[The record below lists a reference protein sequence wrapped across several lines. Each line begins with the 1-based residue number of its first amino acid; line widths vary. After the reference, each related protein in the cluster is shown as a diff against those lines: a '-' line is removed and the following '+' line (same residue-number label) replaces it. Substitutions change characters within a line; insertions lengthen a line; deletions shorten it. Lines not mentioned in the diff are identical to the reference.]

1 MTVLQIGPVVLPVSL
16 LLMLV
21 ALVAATYVG
30 QWAGRGAA
38 VDVAP
43 VLWQTLAVGLAVAR
57 LVFVLQF
64 RTSYQQSPLAVFDI
78 RDGGWQPLA
87 GFAAAWLFALA
98 RQFMQPALRKPL
110 LTALLA
116 GTAIWGG
123 GLLVV
128 SRPPQQHTLPPLALV
143 NLQGTAVDLAE
154 FKGKPMVVNLWATW
168 CPPCV
173 REMPL
178 LADTA
183 RQGKSQ
189 VIAIA
194 LQRPYETANAPGG
207 VLAALQAPV
216 QLLHGPSEPRGL
228 LARFGNPAGA
238 LPYTV
243 VLDAQRQ
250 LFAAQQTLITDRLA
264 QLTSEVTLY
273 KALGGGWNEQTAQN
287 EPVKE
292 EAPKLKLF

>member
-173 REMPL
+173 REMPVLHQAQMNHPEVNFVFINQGESAQRVQTWLGTRQLPLRNVL
-178 LADTA
+178 LD
-183 RQGKSQ
+183 
-189 VIAIA
+189 
-194 LQRPYETANAPGG
+194 AN
-207 VLAALQAPV
+207 Q
-216 QLLHGPSEPRGL
+216 Q
-228 LARFGNPAGA
+228 A
-238 LPYTV
+238 LPAFKQKGLPTT
-243 VLDAQRQ
+243 LFFDAQGQ
-250 LFAAQQTLITDRLA
+250 LVDTRTGELSTATLAQRLQTLSAPCQHHDADNQSQWPRIPQNQR
-264 QLTSEVTLY
+264 TS
-273 KALGGGWNEQTAQN
+273 
-287 EPVKE
+287 
-292 EAPKLKLF
+292 

>member
-123 GLLVV
+123 GLLVL

-173 REMPL
+173 REMPVLHQAQMNHPEVNFVFINQGESAQRVQTWLGTRQLPLRNVL
-178 LADTA
+178 LD
-183 RQGKSQ
+183 
-189 VIAIA
+189 
-194 LQRPYETANAPGG
+194 AN
-207 VLAALQAPV
+207 Q
-216 QLLHGPSEPRGL
+216 Q
-228 LARFGNPAGA
+228 A
-238 LPYTV
+238 LPAFKQKGLPTT
-243 VLDAQRQ
+243 LFFDAQGQ
-250 LFAAQQTLITDRLA
+250 LVDTRTGELSTATLAQRLQTL
-264 QLTSEVTLY
+264 S
-273 KALGGGWNEQTAQN
+273 
-287 EPVKE
+287 
-292 EAPKLKLF
+292 APMPAP